1 MDSRTLKRLF
11 PFIAGG
17 ACTKDQAAAL
27 ALCATGDE
35 GRVAGGMVVVEAEA
49 ASRMLTVIGL
59 ALQGRADVL
68 EAKQRLA
75 EVEEQVAW
83 MDARLEELQKQ
94 ARELEQRFDKE
105 LFALEREAVSLMKP
119 TEEWMMFDWLD
130 PFKIRTALSRPG
142 QIKVVDSK
150 TIRVFPDASE
160 AIESGRQNPWKT
172 CLRAE
177 AEHALEKARTQTKI
191 VTSPPAVLVSAGGE
205 IELSEHK
212 VLSLG
217 DKIITFARAL
227 SFGGNKTITFTRM
240 GQIEIPPG
248 ASRVRYKMYSGR
260 GDIPQIDIALTRALF
275 YLAKEG
281 ILENIE

>member
-105 LFALEREAVSLMKP
+105 LFALERDL
-119 TEEWMMFDWLD
+119 
-130 PFKIRTALSRPG
+130 ALAG
-142 QIKVVDSK
+142 
-150 TIRVFPDASE
+150 
-160 AIESGRQNPWKT
+160 
-172 CLRAE
+172 L
-177 AEHALEKARTQTKI
+177 
-191 VTSPPAVLVSAGGE
+191 VLVDAVTPDVLGLPGGAPV
-205 IELSEHK
+205 IHAFGRLLQVVSH
-212 VLSLG
+212 G
-217 DKIITFARAL
+217 AR
-227 SFGGNKTITFTRM
+227 FGGN
-240 GQIEIPPG
+240 GGPCP
-248 ASRVRYKMYSGR
+248 
-260 GDIPQIDIALTRALF
+260 
-275 YLAKEG
+275 
-281 ILENIE
+281 